1 MMDRIRV
8 SIVGASGYTG
18 GELLRIL
25 LFHPAVE
32 ISQIT
37 SRQYRGKS
45 VKTVHPNLRF
55 AANLKFCDLEEL
67 TECDL
72 LFLALPHNSSMHQIE
87 QFRNKCEK
95 IIDLSSDFR
104 LNSPEGYPLWYG
116 TEHPSPEM
124 LEEFIYGIPEL
135 HRDEMRNSDY
145 VSSAGCNATATIL
158 PLYPFYKRGLVDKTR
173 TVVEVKAGTSQ
184 GGNSPSAASH
194 HPQRNGSLRI
204 YKSFGHRHI
213 AEMNQELG
221 LTDEER
227 FHFTATSLNMVRG
240 IQSVSHLFL
249 NTDMDEK
256 DIWKLYRE
264 FYGSEPFIRI
274 VKEKSGIYRL
284 PDPKI
289 LQGTNFCEIGFE
301 KDPESDRVVVI
312 AALDNLMKGAAG
324 QAVQAMNIMYGMDEN
339 LGLEFPGLHPV

>member
-1 MMDRIRV
+1 MNRVRV
-8 SIVGASGYTG
+8 SIAGASGYTG

-25 LFHPAVE
+25 LFHPGVE
-32 ISQIT
+32 VSQIT

-55 AANLKFCDLEEL
+55 AAQLKFCDLEEL
-67 TECDL
+67 QECDL
-72 LFLALPHNSSMHQIE
+72 LFLALPHNSSMHRIE
-87 QFRNKCEK
+87 EFTAKAGK

-104 LNSPEGYPLWYG
+104 LRDSSQYPVWYG
-116 TEHPSPEM
+116 EEHPSPEL
-124 LEEFIYGIPEL
+124 LEEFVYGIPEL
-135 HRDEMRNSDY
+135 HREEMRNADF

-158 PLYPFYKRGLVDKTR
+158 PLYPFYREGLIDIDR

-221 LTDEER
+221 VAADCR

-249 NTDMDEK
+249 NQDIDEK
-256 DIWKLYRE
+256 EIWKLYRS
-264 FYGSEPFIRI
+264 YYNREPFIRI

-289 LQGTNFCEIGFE
+289 LQGTNICEIGFE
-301 KDPESDRVVVI
+301 KDPDSNRIVVI
-312 AALDNLMKGAAG
+312 SALDNLMKGAAG
-324 QAVQAMNIMYGMDEN
+324 QAVQAMNIMYGMDET